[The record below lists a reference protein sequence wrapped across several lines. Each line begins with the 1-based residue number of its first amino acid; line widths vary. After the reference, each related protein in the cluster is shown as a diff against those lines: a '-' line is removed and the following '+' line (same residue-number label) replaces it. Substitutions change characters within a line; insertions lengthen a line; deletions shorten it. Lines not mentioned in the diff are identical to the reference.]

1 MPRRR
6 KAKLFSFRGHK
17 LKVGKKGLRVTK
29 PTARIGGKAG
39 LNISSKGVSA
49 SLRTKSGSVSTRR
62 GISITPFRWLS
73 KLLGMKKTGEGFHK
87 ENLDHGEFRDDNR

>member
-1 MPRRR
+1 MPRKR
-6 KAKLFSFRGHK
+6 KAKLFSFRGPK

-39 LNISSKGVSA
+39 VNISSNGVSA

-62 GISITPFRWLS
+62 GVSFSPFRWLVN
-73 KLLGMKKTGEGFHK
+73 LFKK
-87 ENLDHGEFRDDNR
+87 